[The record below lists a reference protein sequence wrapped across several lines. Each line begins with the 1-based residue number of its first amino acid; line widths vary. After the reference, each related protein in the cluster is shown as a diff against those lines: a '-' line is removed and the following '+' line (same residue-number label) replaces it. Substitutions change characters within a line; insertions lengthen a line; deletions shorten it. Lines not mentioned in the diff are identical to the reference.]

1 MSNAEA
7 EPVAEPVAVPA
18 STDSTTENSQS
29 EIRNPKSAIGM
40 PGTYPMLK
48 EGRRQSIILLLGVIS
63 IWVFAL
69 WSLIAMLPD
78 GITGIE
84 WVTGLLMLGILVVA
98 PVVAWTLLEEANS
111 RITTDDAG
119 ITYNTIG
126 GISLVYSWADVA
138 GFKDKGH
145 KGRIARFF
153 LGDDDGDNSKSN
165 SNETKENTLAV
176 KAGKDEDEE
185 TPPDD
190 EPDTMLLTVRKELTT
205 QIANPVVRFLHKQ
218 AHGNDLPI
226 YGGLENRKALLS
238 EISSHIST

>member
-7 EPVAEPVAVPA
+7 EPAAVPS
-18 STDSTTENSQS
+18 STDSATETSQS
-29 EIRNPKSAIGM
+29 AIHNPQSAIGS
-40 PGTYPMLK
+40 PGIYPMSK
-48 EGRRQSIILLLGVIS
+48 EGRRQAIILLLGVIS

-78 GITGIE
+78 GITGVE

-111 RITTDDAG
+111 RITADDAG
-119 ITYNTIG
+119 INYNTIG
-126 GISLVYSWADVA
+126 GISLSYSWADIA
-138 GFKDKGH
+138 GFKEKGR

-153 LGDDDGDNSKSN
+153 LGDDDGDNSSSK
-165 SNETKENTLAV
+165 SNETEENTPAV
-176 KAGKDEDEE
+176 KAGKEDEE

-190 EPDTMLLTVRKELTT
+190 EPDTMLLTVRKDLTP
-205 QIANPVVRFLHKQ
+205 QIANPVVRFLHRQ

-226 YGGLENRKALLS
+226 YGGLENREALLS
-238 EISSHIST
+238 EISSYITT

>member
-1 MSNAEA
+1 MSNAE
-7 EPVAEPVAVPA
+7 AEPVAVPA
-18 STDSTTENSQS
+18 STDSTIESPQS
-29 EIRNPKSAIGM
+29 AIRNPQSAIVA
-40 PGTYPMLK
+40 PHTYPMSK

-78 GITGIE
+78 GISGVE

-111 RITTDDAG
+111 RVIADDAG
-119 ITYNTIG
+119 ITYSTIG
-126 GISLVYSWADVA
+126 GIRLAYSWADIA
-138 GFKDKGH
+138 GFKDKGR

-153 LGDDDGDNSKSN
+153 LGDDDSDNSKSK
-165 SNETKENTLAV
+165 SIDTEENTPVV
-176 KAGKDEDEE
+176 KTGKDEDEE

-190 EPDTMLLTVRKELTT
+190 EPDTMLLTVRKDLTP

-226 YGGLENRKALLS
+226 YGGLENRMALLS
-238 EISSHIST
+238 EISSHIGA

>member
-7 EPVAEPVAVPA
+7 ESAEPVTVPA
-18 STDSTTENSQS
+18 SPDSAPQS
-29 EIRNPKSAIGM
+29 AIRNPQSAIGM
-40 PGTYPMLK
+40 PHTYPMSK

-78 GITGIE
+78 GITGVE

-111 RITTDDAG
+111 RITADDAG

-126 GISLVYSWADVA
+126 GITLVYSWADIA
-138 GFKDKGH
+138 GFKDKGR

-153 LGDDDGDNSKSN
+153 LGDDDVDNNKSQ
-165 SNETKENTLAV
+165 SDETEESTPVV
-176 KAGKDEDEE
+176 KAGEDEDEE

-226 YGGLENRKALLS
+226 YGGLESRDSLLS
-238 EISSHIST
+238 EISSHIGT